1 MALKD
6 NASLALIPAAYKTS
20 KVYSALPTDGDGDF
34 TFSRT
39 GSATRVNKAGLIET
53 MASNEPRL
61 DYPLIDG
68 VVQSCPTLLLEPSRT
83 NNMSH
88 SEDFSV
94 YASAAASRTANA
106 GTSPTGEN
114 NATLIHPS
122 SSGSNRGFYKFT
134 ATSTTATLSCFVKR
148 SGKNFAILGT
158 DNNSTY
164 YCVFD
169 LENENVAY
177 EATNYTGK
185 IEKYSNGWYRIS
197 STYVSS
203 TAQNYPFIGVADN
216 SSGSVTVDGTN
227 GILIFGMQYEYNSY
241 ATSYIQTSGA
251 AVTRSADVCNGAGT
265 SAEFNDSEGVLFAEI
280 AYPETQPSTNLR
292 IAISDGSFSDRI
304 FIQNVTSTA
313 NRLQFYVIVNFS
325 ASTSFSYDATDITQ
339 YNRIALKYKENDFA
353 AWINGFEVLTHPSGV
368 TYPSGTLTE
377 LAFDGGDGNN
387 DFYGNT
393 KQLMTFKTA
402 LTDSEL
408 EQITSWTS
416 FNEMAKGQLYTIE

>member
-265 SAEFNDSEGVLFAEI
+265 SAEFNDSEGVLFLEASMLSSNPDNSTFQI
-280 AYPETQPSTNLR
+280 DDGTSTNRVR
-292 IAISDGSFSDRI
+292 IRFTTTTNQINGLLYSGVSGQPNIDY
-304 FIQNVTSTA
+304 TA
-313 NRLQFYVIVNFS
+313 NDVTNPNKVAIRYQVGQIDLFF
-325 ASTSFSYDATDITQ
+325 
-339 YNRIALKYKENDFA
+339 
-353 AWINGFEVLTHPSGV
+353 NGFEV
-368 TYPSGTLTE
+368 GTITGNATPTGFDNLSLGTE
-377 LAFDGGDGNN
+377 GNV
-387 DFYGNT
+387 

>member
-1 MALKD
+1 
-6 NASLALIPAAYKTS
+6 
-20 KVYSALPTDGDGDF
+20 
-34 TFSRT
+34 
-39 GSATRVNKAGLIET
+39 

-251 AVTRSADVCNGAGT
+251 AVTRSAETCNGAGT
-265 SAEFNDSEGVLFAEI
+265 SAEFNDSEGVLFLEASMLSSNPDNSTFQI
-280 AYPETQPSTNLR
+280 DDGTSTNRVR
-292 IAISDGSFSDRI
+292 IRFTTTTNQINGLLYSGVSGQPNIDY
-304 FIQNVTSTA
+304 TA
-313 NRLQFYVIVNFS
+313 NDVTNPNKVAIRYQVGQIDLFF
-325 ASTSFSYDATDITQ
+325 
-339 YNRIALKYKENDFA
+339 
-353 AWINGFEVLTHPSGV
+353 NGFEV
-368 TYPSGTLTE
+368 GTITGNATPTGFDNLSLGTE
-377 LAFDGGDGNN
+377 GNV
-387 DFYGNT
+387 

-408 EQITSWTS
+408 ETLTSWDS
-416 FNEMAKGQLYTIE
+416 FNAMAKGQLYTIE

>member
-61 DYPLIDG
+61 DYPLVNG
-68 VVQSCPTLLLEPSRT
+68 VVQSCPTLLLEPSRA

-265 SAEFNDSEGVLFAEI
+265 SAEFNDSEGVLFLEASMLSSNPDNSTFQI
-280 AYPETQPSTNLR
+280 DDGTSTNRVR
-292 IAISDGSFSDRI
+292 IRFTTTTNQINGLLYSGVSGQPNIDY
-304 FIQNVTSTA
+304 TA
-313 NRLQFYVIVNFS
+313 NDVTNPNKVAIRYQVGQIDLFF
-325 ASTSFSYDATDITQ
+325 
-339 YNRIALKYKENDFA
+339 
-353 AWINGFEVLTHPSGV
+353 NGFEV
-368 TYPSGTLTE
+368 GTITGNATPTGFDNLSLGTE
-377 LAFDGGDGNN
+377 GNV
-387 DFYGNT
+387 

-408 EQITSWTS
+408 ETLTSWDS
-416 FNEMAKGQLYTIE
+416 FNAMAKGQLYTIE